1 MKGDCQIR
9 FRRERQKERE
19 RESLQDSGEKENNR
33 KFKRYVI

>member
-9 FRRERQKERE
+9 FRPERQKE

-33 KFKRYVI
+33 KIKRYVI